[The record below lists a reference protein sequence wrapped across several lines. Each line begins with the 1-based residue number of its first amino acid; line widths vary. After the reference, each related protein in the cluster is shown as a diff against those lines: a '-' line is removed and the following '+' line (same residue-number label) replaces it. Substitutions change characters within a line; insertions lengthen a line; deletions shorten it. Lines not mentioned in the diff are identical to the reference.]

1 MSRAGSYRYLVFNKP
16 YGVLSSF
23 TDPDGRQTLAD
34 YIQVPSVYSA
44 GRLDRDSEGL
54 LLLTSDP
61 SLFHRITD
69 PRYKMWKEYWVQVE
83 WIPSEDALTSL
94 RRGVLVKGKM
104 TRQADVILMAEPK
117 LWPRTVPIRVRKHI
131 PTAWLRIRIQ
141 EGMNRQ
147 IRRMTAAIGYPT
159 LRIVRIGIGPIR
171 LGDLQPGEWRELT
184 NKEVAELPAIYPTSA
199 SE

>member
-1 MSRAGSYRYLVFNKP
+1 MSDACLPRYLVFNKP

-23 TDPDGRQTLAD
+23 TDPDGRQTLAE
-34 YIQVPSVYSA
+34 YIPIPSVYAA

-54 LLLTSDP
+54 LFLTSDT
-61 SLFHRITD
+61 SLLHRITD

-83 WIPSEDALTSL
+83 RIPSEDALIAL

-104 TRQADVILMAEPK
+104 TRRADVMLMGSDPK

-147 IRRMTAAIGYPT
+147 IRRMTAAVGYPT
-159 LRIVRIGIGPIR
+159 LRVVRVGIGPIR
-171 LGDLQPGEWRELT
+171 LRGLQPGEWRELT
-184 NKEVAELPAIYPTSA
+184 NEEVVELPAIYACS